1 MKKEEEEIKIEKLDL
16 EILGILNEDSRL
28 KLRPIAERL
37 KKSPTTINKHINELE
52 DAKIIKNYSLNIDY
66 EKLGFD
72 IIALIELTISK
83 GKMIEIERGI
93 AQDPHIFGVYDITG
107 EYDAVLLARFKTR
120 KDLNTFVK
128 NLNSLE
134 YIVKTNTHL
143 VLNVIKERTDFNDLV
158 NSEDLLSKQKLK
170 KS

>member
-1 MKKEEEEIKIEKLDL
+1 MKKAEELDL

-28 KLRPIAERL
+28 KLRPIADRL
-37 KKSPTTINKHINELE
+37 NKSPTTINKHINELE
-52 DAKIIKNYSLNIDY
+52 EAKIIKNYSLNIDY

-93 AQDPHIFGVYDITG
+93 SQDPHIFGVYDITG
-107 EYDAVLLARFKTR
+107 EYDAVLLTRFKSR

-143 VLNVIKERTDFNDLV
+143 VLNVIKERTDFNQLIQ
-158 NSEDLLSKQKLK
+158 SEELLSEQK
-170 KS
+170 